1 MRRSLIIAILSV
13 LTFGGLY
20 AQTRSTEIGTLN
32 DGKRYYIHTVQT
44 QETLYGLSHLY
55 NVLIDDIK
63 KSNDNL
69 ESLNVGQR
77 IMIPIIDDVAKET
90 EPLEYKDGQIVI
102 KDGVTYIIH
111 FVKQGQTI
119 YSISRL
125 YQVTPQQILDKNP
138 SLATNPTLSLNQELL
153 IPFDSEE
160 QAKIS
165 MQNATTSFDNEKETR
180 KEASNSDIAK
190 QSTPAISTNVANG
203 TLARPS
209 INVALLLPF
218 FLSKNAPQNDDGI
231 INMSKEIYT
240 HTYQF
245 LEYYEGALIALDSLK
260 KLGISV
266 NLDVIESNNDSLSIN
281 VGKIKTKTDLI
292 IGPVFQKTFP
302 TVANFAKR
310 NAIPIVY
317 PLSQEETSS
326 LNPFMIQMNTPQKYR
341 YKAMVDYI
349 IQNNENCHVCIV
361 YNSESLEKKSMLQC
375 KAAFDE
381 AKHLMLPKQITY
393 ETIFSPLANGM
404 AILDRAMDKK
414 PKTIIIV
421 LSKQQAFAN
430 NFVTKIYQAS
440 KSHNIELWGMPQWE
454 LYENLELDFLFDLNL
469 KLVTVDE
476 IDYTSPSINSF
487 ISTYREKYSTEPT
500 KFSFQGYDQMLYFGQ
515 LCAQN
520 ANMLTALRTNE
531 GVDGLIERFY
541 FQQKDNAAF
550 LNTATN
556 IVEYDKNT
564 YTRKVY
570 PVAQKKDLHNGVK

>member
-13 LTFGGLY
+13 FTFGELY
-20 AQTRSTEIGTLN
+20 AQMRSTEIGTLN
-32 DGKRYYIHTVQT
+32 NGNRYYIHTIHA
-44 QETLYGLSHLY
+44 QETFYGLSRLY
-55 NVLIDDIK
+55 NVSIDDIK
-63 KSNDNL
+63 KSNENI

-77 IMIPIIDDVAKET
+77 IMIPMVEEVATET
-90 EPLEYKDGQIVI
+90 EPLLYEEGQIVI
-102 KDGVTYIIH
+102 KEGATYVIH

-125 YQVTPQQILDKNP
+125 YQVSPQQILDKNP
-138 SLATNPTLSLNQELL
+138 SLATNPTLSVDQVLW

-160 QAKIS
+160 QAKITMDNMAPLS
-165 MQNATTSFDNEKETR
+165 ESPNETLKNNDTNAVTPVTEITTT
-180 KEASNSDIAK
+180 
-190 QSTPAISTNVANG
+190 G
-203 TLARPS
+203 TTVLVRPT
-209 INVALLLPF
+209 INVSMLLPF

-245 LEYYEGALIALDSLK
+245 LEYYEGVLIALDSLK

-281 VGKIKTKTDLI
+281 VGKIKTKSDLI
-292 IGPVFQKTFP
+292 IGPVFPKTFP
-302 TVANFAKR
+302 TVAGFAKR
-310 NAIPIVY
+310 NSIPIVY
-317 PLSQEETSS
+317 PLSQEEANS
-326 LNPFMIQMNTPQKYR
+326 LNPFTIQMNTPQKNR

-361 YNSESLEKKSMLQC
+361 YNSESLEKKNMVQC

-381 AKHLMLPKQITY
+381 QKNQLLPKQITY
-393 ETIFSPLANGM
+393 ETIYNPLANGM
-404 AILDRAMDKK
+404 VTLDRAMDKK
-414 PKTIIIV
+414 QKTIIVV

-430 NFVTKIYQAS
+430 NIVTKLYQAS

-454 LYENLELDFLFDLNL
+454 LYENLELDFLFDLNF
-469 KLVTVDE
+469 KLVTMNE
-476 IDYTSPSINSF
+476 IDYSSQSINSF
-487 ISTYREKYSTEPT
+487 ISLYRERYSTEPT
-500 KFSFQGYDQMLYFGQ
+500 KFSFQGFDQMLYFGQ

-520 ANMLTALRTNE
+520 SNIFTAIRTNQ
-531 GVDGLIERFY
+531 GFDGLTERFY
-541 FQQKDNAAF
+541 FQQKDNGAF

-564 YTRKVY
+564 FTRKAT
-570 PVAQKKDLHNGVK
+570 PVVQK

>member
-13 LTFGGLY
+13 FTFGELY
-20 AQTRSTEIGTLN
+20 AQMRSTEIGTLN
-32 DGKRYYIHTVQT
+32 NGNRYYIHTIHA
-44 QETLYGLSHLY
+44 QETFYGLSRLY
-55 NVLIDDIK
+55 NVSIDDIK
-63 KSNDNL
+63 KSNENI

-77 IMIPIIDDVAKET
+77 IMIPMVEEVATET
-90 EPLEYKDGQIVI
+90 EPLLYEEGQIVI
-102 KDGVTYIIH
+102 KEGATYVIH

-125 YQVTPQQILDKNP
+125 YQVSPQQILDKNP
-138 SLATNPTLSLNQELL
+138 SLATNPTLSVDQVLW

-160 QAKIS
+160 QAKITMDNMAPLS
-165 MQNATTSFDNEKETR
+165 ESPNETLKNNDTNAVTPVTEITTT
-180 KEASNSDIAK
+180 
-190 QSTPAISTNVANG
+190 G
-203 TLARPS
+203 TTVLVRPT
-209 INVALLLPF
+209 INVSMLLPF

-245 LEYYEGALIALDSLK
+245 LEYYEGVLIALDSLK

-281 VGKIKTKTDLI
+281 VGKIKTKSDLI
-292 IGPVFQKTFP
+292 IGPVFPKTFP
-302 TVANFAKR
+302 TVAGFAKR
-310 NAIPIVY
+310 NSIPIVY
-317 PLSQEETSS
+317 PLSQEEANS
-326 LNPFMIQMNTPQKYR
+326 LNPFTIQMNTPQKNR

-361 YNSESLEKKSMLQC
+361 YNSESLEKKNMVQC

-381 AKHLMLPKQITY
+381 QKNQLLPKQITY
-393 ETIFSPLANGM
+393 ETIYNPLANGM
-404 AILDRAMDKK
+404 VTLDRAMDKK
-414 PKTIIIV
+414 QKTIIVV

-430 NFVTKIYQAS
+430 NIVTKLYQAS

-454 LYENLELDFLFDLNL
+454 LYENLELDFLFDLNF
-469 KLVTVDE
+469 KLVTVNE
-476 IDYTSPSINSF
+476 IDYTSQSINNF
-487 ISTYREKYSTEPT
+487 ISTYREIYSTEPT
-500 KFSFQGYDQMLYFGQ
+500 KFSFQGFDQMLYFGQ

-520 ANMLTALRTNE
+520 ANVFTSIRTNQ
-531 GVDGLIERFY
+531 GFDGLTERFY
-541 FQQKDNAAF
+541 FQQKDNGAF

-564 YTRKVY
+564 FTRKAT
-570 PVAQKKDLHNGVK
+570 PVVQK

>member
-13 LTFGGLY
+13 FTFGELY
-20 AQTRSTEIGTLN
+20 AQMRSTEIGTLN
-32 DGKRYYIHTVQT
+32 NGNRYYIHTIHA
-44 QETLYGLSHLY
+44 QETFYGLSRLY
-55 NVLIDDIK
+55 NVSIDDIK
-63 KSNDNL
+63 KSNENI

-77 IMIPIIDDVAKET
+77 IMIPMVEEVATET
-90 EPLEYKDGQIVI
+90 EPLLYEEGQIVI
-102 KDGVTYIIH
+102 KEGATYVIH

-125 YQVTPQQILDKNP
+125 YQVSPQQILDKNP
-138 SLATNPTLSLNQELL
+138 SLATNPTLSVDQVLW

-160 QAKIS
+160 QAKITMDNMTPLS
-165 MQNATTSFDNEKETR
+165 ESPNETLKNNDTNAVTPVTEITTT
-180 KEASNSDIAK
+180 
-190 QSTPAISTNVANG
+190 G
-203 TLARPS
+203 TTVLVRPT
-209 INVALLLPF
+209 INVSMLLPF

-245 LEYYEGALIALDSLK
+245 LEYYEGVLIALDSLK

-281 VGKIKTKTDLI
+281 VGKIKTKSDLI
-292 IGPVFQKTFP
+292 IGPVFPKTFP
-302 TVANFAKR
+302 TVAGFAKR
-310 NAIPIVY
+310 NSIPIVY
-317 PLSQEETSS
+317 PLSQEEANS
-326 LNPFMIQMNTPQKYR
+326 LNPFTIQMNTPQKNR

-361 YNSESLEKKSMLQC
+361 YNSESLEKKNMVQC

-381 AKHLMLPKQITY
+381 QKNQLLPKQITY
-393 ETIFSPLANGM
+393 ETIYNPLANGM
-404 AILDRAMDKK
+404 VTLDRAMDKK
-414 PKTIIIV
+414 QKTIIVV

-430 NFVTKIYQAS
+430 NIVTKLYQAS

-454 LYENLELDFLFDLNL
+454 LYENLELDFLFDLNF
-469 KLVTVDE
+469 KLVTVNE
-476 IDYTSPSINSF
+476 IDYTSQSINNF
-487 ISTYREKYSTEPT
+487 ISTYREIYSTEPT
-500 KFSFQGYDQMLYFGQ
+500 KFSFQGFDQMLYFGQ

-520 ANMLTALRTNE
+520 ANVFTSIRTNQ
-531 GVDGLIERFY
+531 GFDGLTERFY
-541 FQQKDNAAF
+541 FQQKDNGAF

-564 YTRKVY
+564 FTRKAT
-570 PVAQKKDLHNGVK
+570 PVVQK